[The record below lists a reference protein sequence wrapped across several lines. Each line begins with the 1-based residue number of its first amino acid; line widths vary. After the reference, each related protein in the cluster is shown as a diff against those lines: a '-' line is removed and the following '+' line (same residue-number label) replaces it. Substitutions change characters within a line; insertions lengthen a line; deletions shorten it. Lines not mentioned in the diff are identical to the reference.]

1 MSNQHDE
8 RYDGQYTDTTPDP
21 LFKTFKE
28 MRSIL
33 QDRLSPT
40 PRPKAIKHVI
50 LDADDTI
57 WDIEPWGIASMSRPV
72 GKTDKDSLA
81 IELMTEDLLEVPKA
95 WSDTRPSGVISLDP
109 TLRDTIEKLKD
120 KGIAVSIASCNTK
133 SSILRYLDAF
143 GLVDKFTDI
152 EADLWHSKSQMVQ
165 SIADRRKIDTAQI
178 LFVNDSYGNAFDVSI
193 NTQAT
198 ALIKG
203 FNIGTIEDI
212 LEFIQ

>member
-1 MSNQHDE
+1 MSNQHNGF
-8 RYDGQYTDTTPDP
+8 YDGRYIDTTATP

-28 MRSIL
+28 MKAVL
-33 QDRLSPT
+33 QDRLPPA
-40 PRPKAIKHVI
+40 PRPKDIKHVV

-81 IELMTEDLLEVPKA
+81 IELLTEYLLEIPKDWGDA
-95 WSDTRPSGVISLDP
+95 RPTGVISLDP
-109 TLRDTIEKLKD
+109 TLRDTIQKLKA
-120 KGIAVSIASCNTK
+120 KGIPVSIASCNTK
-133 SSILRYLDAF
+133 SSILRYLEAF
-143 GLVDKFTDI
+143 GLTDEFTDV
-152 EADLWHSKSQMVQ
+152 EADLWHSKSHMIQ
-165 SIADRRKIDTAQI
+165 SIADRQKIDTAQV
-178 LFVNDSYGNAFDVSI
+178 LFVNDSYDNAFDVSI

-212 LEFIQ
+212 LEFIR